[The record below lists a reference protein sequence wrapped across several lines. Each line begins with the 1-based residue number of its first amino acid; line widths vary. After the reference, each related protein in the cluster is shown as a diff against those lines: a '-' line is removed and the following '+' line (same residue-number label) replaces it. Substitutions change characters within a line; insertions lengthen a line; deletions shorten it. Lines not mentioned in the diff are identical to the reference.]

1 MRPPE
6 IIDTPR
12 LRLRPPVMEDALSI
26 LEQYAQDSEVTRY
39 LIWRPHQDIEE
50 THDFLRRCISAWN
63 NGSTFAW
70 VLSRKEDSG
79 LVGML
84 GAQTT

>member
-50 THDFLRRCISAWN
+50 THDFLRRCIPAWK